1 MNKTSP
7 ESILLQ
13 YWGYAAFRPLQE
25 DIINSVLQGNDTL
38 ALLPTGGGK
47 SICFQVP
54 ALCSE
59 GLCIVI
65 SPLIA
70 LMKDQVENLRSR
82 GIRAAAVYSGMSSE
96 EVQIAFENCLYG
108 NYKFLYLSPER
119 LLSET
124 IREFLAKMRVN
135 LWAIDEAH
143 CISQWGYDFRPPYLR
158 IAEIRKLHP
167 KVPVLALTAT
177 ATHEVRDDIM
187 KQLAFKKPIFF
198 QKSFERRNLSYLV
211 YHCEDKPERM
221 AEILSRVPGTGIVY
235 VRNRR
240 RTREYAEYLIKKK
253 ISADYY
259 HAGLTPALRNSK
271 QDDWKSGK
279 SRVMVCTNA
288 FGMGIDKPD
297 VRTVIHMDL
306 PDNPESYYQEAGRAG
321 RDEQPAYAVVLYNRS
336 DLADMKMRQKNTF
349 PPMEE
354 IRRIYNALANFLQ
367 IPVESGM
374 GVSYD
379 FEISRFLSQYN
390 LQPLTTVACLRLL
403 GNEGLISLTD
413 SVFMPAKVHFKG
425 NNETLYEFQIKNPKY
440 DLLIKTILRSSP
452 GVFDDFV
459 RISEPELATK
469 LKLTYE
475 EVMTMLRYLQ
485 KMEILSYAPRKDTP
499 QLTFLT
505 PREDVRYLTID
516 SRKYAERKKRFV
528 EKAETMIAYV
538 TSHHLCRSQM
548 LLAYFGEKVKVR
560 CGTCDYCRELNKLSM
575 NEIELQTLRLKILTL
590 LSEGPAAIT
599 TLFTISGMKNRE
611 IFLDFLQFLMD
622 QGELLIR
629 DDGQVSIPSN
639 QNAS

>member
-1 MNKTSP
+1 MNMITPKSV
-7 ESILLQ
+7 LQQ
-13 YWGYAAFRPLQE
+13 YWGYTDFRTLQE
-25 DIINSVLQGNDTL
+25 DIINSVLEGKDTL

-59 GLCIVI
+59 GICIVI

-70 LMKDQVENLRSR
+70 LMKDQVENLRAR
-82 GIRAAAVYSGMSSE
+82 GIRAAAVYSGMSAE
-96 EVQIAFENCLYG
+96 EVQLAFENCLYG
-108 NYKFLYLSPER
+108 SFKFLYLSPER

-124 IREFLAKMRVN
+124 AHEFIAKMRVN

-158 IAEIRKLHP
+158 IAEIRTLHP
-167 KVPVLALTAT
+167 TVPVLALTAT
-177 ATHEVRDDIM
+177 ATPEVRDDIM
-187 KQLAFKKPIFF
+187 KQLAFKKYHFF

-240 RTREYAEYLIKKK
+240 RTREYAEYLLKKK

-259 HAGLTPALRNSK
+259 HAGLTSALRNSR

-279 SRVMVCTNA
+279 TRVMVCTNA

-321 RDEQPAYAVVLYNRS
+321 RDEKPAYAVVLYNRS
-336 DLADMKMRQKNTF
+336 DLADLKMRQQNTF

-354 IRRIYNALANFLQ
+354 IRRVYNALANFLQ
-367 IPVESGM
+367 VPVESGM

-379 FEISRFLSQYN
+379 FEISRFLSQYS
-390 LQPLTTVACLRLL
+390 LPPLSTLACLRLL
-403 GNEGLISLTD
+403 GNEGLISMTD
-413 SVFMPAKVHFKG
+413 SVFIPARVHFKG
-425 NNETLYEFQIKNPKY
+425 NNETLYEFQVKNPKY
-440 DLLIKTILRSSP
+440 DLLIKAILRTSP

-459 RISEPELATK
+459 RISEPDLATK

-475 EVMTMLRYLQ
+475 EVVTMLRYLN
-485 KMEILSYAPRKDTP
+485 KMEILTYEPRKDTP

-516 SRKYAERKKRFV
+516 SKKYAKRKKRFI
-528 EKAETMIAYV
+528 EKSEAMIAYV
-538 TSHHLCRSQM
+538 AGNHLCRSQV
-548 LLAYFGEKVKVR
+548 LLSYFGEMVNVR
-560 CGTCDYCRELNKLSM
+560 CGSCDYCRELNKLSL
-575 NEIELQTLRLKILTL
+575 NEIELKTLKKKILNR
-590 LSEGPAAIT
+590 LSEGPSAIT
-599 TLFTISGMKNRE
+599 GLFTLSGMKNRDT
-611 IFLDFLQFLMD
+611 FLDFLQFMMD
-622 QGELLIR
+622 QGELEIR
-629 DDGQVSIPSN
+629 KDGQVVMPSP
-639 QNAS
+639 

>member
-1 MNKTSP
+1 M
-7 ESILLQ
+7 LLQ
-13 YWGYAAFRPLQE
+13 YWGYNAFRPLQE
-25 DIINSVLQGNDTL
+25 EIINSVIQGHDTL

-54 ALCSE
+54 ALCAE
-59 GLCIVI
+59 GICVVV

-70 LMKDQVENLRSR
+70 LMKDQVENLKSR
-82 GIRAAAVYSGMSSE
+82 GIRAAAVYSGMSAE
-96 EVQIAFENCLYG
+96 EVQLAFENCLYG
-108 NYKFLYLSPER
+108 SFKFLYLSPER
-119 LLSET
+119 LLSESV
-124 IREFLAKMRVN
+124 REFLAKLRVN

-158 IAEIRKLHP
+158 IAEIRSIHP

-177 ATHEVRDDIM
+177 ATPEVRDDIM
-187 KQLAFKKPIFF
+187 KQLAFKKYHFF

-211 YHCEDKPERM
+211 YHCEDKPTRM

-240 RTREYAEYLIKKK
+240 RTREFAEYLVQKK

-259 HAGLTPALRNSK
+259 HAGLTSALRSSK

-279 SRVMVCTNA
+279 TRVMVCTNA

-321 RDEQPAYAVVLYNRS
+321 RDEKPAYAVVLYNRS
-336 DLADMKMRQKNTF
+336 DLADLKMRQQNTF

-354 IRRIYNALANFLQ
+354 IRRVYNALANYLQ

-379 FEISRFLSQYN
+379 FEISRFLSEYN
-390 LQPLTTVACLRLL
+390 LPPLTTIACLRLL

-413 SVFMPAKVHFKG
+413 SVFIPARVHFRG
-425 NNETLYEFQIKNPKY
+425 SNETLYEFQVKNPKY
-440 DLLIKTILRSSP
+440 DLLIKAILRTSP

-459 RISEPELATK
+459 RISEPDLATK

-475 EVMTMLRYLQ
+475 EVVTMLRYLN
-485 KMEILSYAPRKDTP
+485 KMEILSYEPRKDTP
-499 QLTFLT
+499 QLTFIT
-505 PREDVRYLTID
+505 PREDIRYLTID
-516 SRKYAERKKRFV
+516 SKKYAERKKRFV
-528 EKAETMIAYV
+528 EKSEAMIGYV
-538 TSHHLCRSQM
+538 THHHLCRSQM
-548 LLAYFGEKVKVR
+548 LLSYFGEMAKVR
-560 CGTCDYCRELNKLSM
+560 CGSCDYCRELNKLSM
-575 NEIELQTLRLKILTL
+575 NEIELKTLKSKILNL
-590 LSEGPAAIT
+590 LSDRPATIND
-599 TLFTISGMKNRE
+599 LFTLSGMKNRE
-611 IFLDFLQFLMD
+611 TFLDFLQFLMD
-622 QGELLIR
+622 QGELVIR
-629 DDGQVSIPSN
+629 KDGQVALP
-639 QNAS
+639 